1 MMEGERIDTAAFVDR
16 FLASKKEIVHKVKV
30 PRSPAT
36 YRAPSEPL
44 HPELEA
50 ALKQMGIEGLYSHQA
65 EAIDNIRRVQSV
77 VIVTSTASG
86 KTFCYTLP
94 IIDRILNDHRA
105 KALLVFPTKALSQDQ
120 LKALMRF
127 KEANPKLSFE
137 AGCYDGDTP
146 PDLRRKIRDEAN
158 IILTNPDMLHQGILP
173 NHSRWSNFFTN
184 LAFVVIDEI
193 HSYRGVFGSNVAN
206 VMRRLRRI
214 TRHYGSSPKFISCS
228 ATIANPKEHAEG
240 ITGEL
245 TVEIKKDGSPHGE
258 KQFMLFNPDF
268 IDAEKLVRRGPFGVA
283 RKLMAN
289 LIKQSI
295 QTITFVRSRYATEL
309 IYRYCQQT
317 LEKKNPS
324 LAKSVKAYR
333 SGYLPVERRE
343 IERGLAEGTL
353 LGVVSTNA
361 LELGIDI
368 GGLDASIIVS
378 YPGTIASFWQQAGR
392 AGRGDDKSL
401 VILIAQNSPIDQFL
415 MNNPDYLF
423 KQSPEHAT
431 IDPDNPQIAIFH
443 LQCALKELPLSPS
456 EALLFGEHTR
466 AMLDILKDSE
476 LATYIGGEWHW
487 ASDRYPAADSG
498 LRNGGADIYAIMDNT
513 SKRVIGNIDAES
525 VPFETHENAVY
536 LHDADTYMVKKLDT
550 ENRVVFVEKKNL
562 DYYTR
567 AMSDASILVNE
578 TEDERPCLTNAVF
591 FGDVTVTTVIPM
603 FKKVK
608 FYNRDSI
615 GYEKLSLP
623 PQKLETV
630 ATWLVPNAQAI
641 ARVAG
646 FGASAADAL
655 KGVANVLVD
664 IASLHLMADQGDIGT
679 VVDAAN
685 TGSPTLFVYDRY
697 PYGIGYAA
705 RLYEVMDKVMA
716 DTLKVIK
723 TCQCSEGCPSCVGSA
738 MPGFAMTSIDSGTRG
753 VLPDKEI
760 AIVLLHEMLGLE
772 PYEPKFIKPKPLQPA
787 PQLPIAT
794 SMLGEG
800 QSEPSNDFKRLP
812 ARTEDRI
819 RRRLKGQSGKTSE

>member
-1 MMEGERIDTAAFVDR
+1 M
-16 FLASKKEIVHKVKV
+16 
-30 PRSPAT
+30 PRSPASFL
-36 YRAPSEPL
+36 APSEPL

-50 ALKQMGIEGLYSHQA
+50 ALSEMGIEGLYSHQA
-65 EAIDNIRRVQSV
+65 EAIDNVRRGQSV

-94 IIDRILNDHRA
+94 IIDRILNDPRA
-105 KALLVFPTKALSQDQ
+105 KALLVFPTKALAQDQ
-120 LKALMRF
+120 LKALARF
-127 KEANPKLSFE
+127 RAANPKLSFE

-146 PDLRRKIRDEAN
+146 PDQRRKMRDNAN

-173 NHSRWSNFFTN
+173 NHARWGHFFAN

-206 VMRRLRRI
+206 VMRRLKRI
-214 TRHYGSSPKFISCS
+214 TRHYTSSPKFVSCS
-228 ATIANPKEHAEG
+228 ATIANPKEHAER
-240 ITGEL
+240 ITGEP

-258 KQFMLFNPDF
+258 KQFLLFNPDF
-268 IDAEKLVRRGPFGVA
+268 IDAAKLNRRGPFGVA

-289 LIKQSI
+289 LIKESI

-309 IYRYCQQT
+309 IYRYCQDT
-317 LEKKNPS
+317 LAKKNPS

-343 IERGLAEGTL
+343 IERGLAQGTL

-368 GGLDASIIVS
+368 GGLDASLIVS

-392 AGRGDDKSL
+392 AGRGDDKSI

-443 LQCALKELPLSPS
+443 LQCALRELPLEPS
-456 EALLFGEHTR
+456 EGTIFGEHTR
-466 AMLDILKDSE
+466 AMLDILKDNE
-476 LATYIGGEWHW
+476 LTTYIKGLWHW
-487 ASDRYPAADSG
+487 ASDKYPAAGVS
-498 LRNGGADIYAIMDNT
+498 LRNGGADIYAIMDTT

-525 VPFETHENAVY
+525 VPFETHKNAVY
-536 LHDADTYMVKKLDT
+536 LHDADTYIVKKLDT
-550 ENRVVFVEKKNL
+550 ENKTVFVERRNL

-567 AMSDASILVNE
+567 AMSQASILVDE
-578 TEDERPCLTNAVF
+578 TEDERPWLKNTVY

-615 GYEKLSLP
+615 GYEKLSMP
-623 PQKLETV
+623 SQKLETV
-630 ATWLVPNAQAI
+630 ATWLVPDAQAI
-641 ARVAG
+641 ARVAS
-646 FGASAADAL
+646 FGATAVDAL

-679 VVDAAN
+679 VVDANN

-705 RLYEVMDKVMA
+705 RLYDGMDKVLA

-723 TCQCSEGCPSCVGSA
+723 TCQCTEGCPSCVGSA
-738 MPGFAMTSIDSGTRG
+738 MPNFAMTSIDSGTRG
-753 VLPDKEI
+753 VLPDKEV
-760 AIVLLHEMLGLE
+760 ALVLLHEILGLE
-772 PYEPKFIKPKPLQPA
+772 PYEPKFIKPKP
-787 PQLPIAT
+787 PQLTP
-794 SMLGEG
+794 
-800 QSEPSNDFKRLP
+800 QEPALASKPDAPPGPFKRLP
-812 ARTEDRI
+812 RRTEDRI
-819 RRRLKGQSGKTSE
+819 RKRLKNLNAKKSG

>member
-1 MMEGERIDTAAFVDR
+1 MTIDTSIFFER
-16 FLASKKEIVHKVKV
+16 FLNGNKEIVHRVKT

-36 YRAPSEPL
+36 YQVPSEPL
-44 HPELEA
+44 HPELDV
-50 ALKQMGIEGLYSHQA
+50 ALREMGIEGLYSHQA
-65 EAIDNIRRVQSV
+65 EAIDSIRRVQSV

-94 IIDRILNDHRA
+94 IIDRLLRDPRA
-105 KALLVFPTKALSQDQ
+105 RALLIFPTKALAQDQ
-120 LKALMRF
+120 LKSLARF
-127 KEANPKLSFE
+127 RAANPKIAFE

-146 PDLRRKIRDEAN
+146 PDLRRRLRDEGS

-173 NHSRWSNFFTN
+173 NHSRWAHFFAN
-184 LAFVVIDEI
+184 LEFVVIDEI

-214 TRHYGSSPKFISCS
+214 ASHYSAAPKFVSCS

-240 ITGEL
+240 ITGEH
-245 TVEIKKDGSPHGE
+245 TAEITKDGSPHGE
-258 KQFMLFNPDF
+258 KQYLLFNPDF
-268 IDAEKLVRRGPFGVA
+268 IDTAKLTRRGPFAVA

-289 LIKQSI
+289 LVKERI
-295 QTITFVRSRYATEL
+295 QTITFVRSRYAAEL
-309 IYRYCQQT
+309 VYRYCQET
-317 LEKKNPS
+317 
-324 LAKSVKAYR
+324 LAKKSPTLAQSVKAYR

-343 IERGLAEGTL
+343 VEKGLAEGRL

-368 GGLDASIIVS
+368 GGLDASLIVS

-392 AGRGDDKSL
+392 AGRGDDRSL
-401 VILIAQNSPIDQFL
+401 VILIAQNTPIDQFL

-423 KQSPEHAT
+423 SQSPEHAT

-443 LQCALKELPLSPS
+443 LQCALRELPLKPL
-456 EALLFGEHTR
+456 EYALFGEHTL
-466 AMLDILKDSE
+466 AMLDILKDNE
-476 LATYIGGEWHW
+476 LASYIGDQWHW
-487 ASDRYPAADSG
+487 ASDTYPAAESS
-498 LRNGGADIYAIMDNT
+498 LRNGGADIYAIMDDT

-536 LHDADTYMVKKLDT
+536 LHDADTYFVKKLDT
-550 ENRVVFVEKKNL
+550 ENNIVFVERRDL

-567 AMSDASILVNE
+567 AMSDSSILVDD
-578 TEDERPCLTNAVF
+578 TEDERHWLDNMVF

-630 ATWLVPNAQAI
+630 AAWLVPGANAMAK
-641 ARVAG
+641 VAHY
-646 FGASAADAL
+646 GATAVDAL
-655 KGVANVLVD
+655 KGIANVLVD

-679 VVDAAN
+679 VVDATN

-705 RLYEVMDKVMA
+705 KLYEVIDKVLF

-738 MPGFAMTSIDSGTRG
+738 MPAYAMTSIDSGTRG
-753 VLPDKEI
+753 VLPDKEV

-772 PYEPKFIKPKPLQPA
+772 PYEPKFIKPRPHPASLPKEAEPKPV
-787 PQLPIAT
+787 
-794 SMLGEG
+794 GEP
-800 QSEPSNDFKRLP
+800 SEPPTEFKRLP
-812 ARTEDRI
+812 TRTEDRI
-819 RRRLKGQSGKTSE
+819 RRRLRGQGDKAKE

>member
-1 MMEGERIDTAAFVDR
+1 VKQINTAAFFDR
-16 FLASKKEIVHKVKV
+16 FLSGKKEVVYQVKM
-30 PRSPAT
+30 PRSPASFQ
-36 YRAPSEPL
+36 APSEPL

-50 ALKQMGIEGLYSHQA
+50 ALSQMGIEGLYSHQA
-65 EAIDNIRRVQSV
+65 EAIDNIRRGQSV
-77 VIVTSTASG
+77 VVVTSTASG

-94 IIDRILNDHRA
+94 IIDQMLNHPRS
-105 KALLVFPTKALSQDQ
+105 KALLIYPTKALAQDQ
-120 LKALMRF
+120 LKALARF
-127 KEANPKLSFE
+127 RAANPKLSFD

-146 PDLRRKIRDEAN
+146 PDLRRKMRDNAN

-173 NHSRWSNFFTN
+173 NHSRWGQFFAN

-214 TRHYGSSPKFISCS
+214 TRHYASSPKFVSCS

-240 ITGEL
+240 ITGEP

-258 KQFMLFNPDF
+258 KQFSLFNPDF

-289 LIKQSI
+289 LIKESI

-309 IYRYCQQT
+309 IYRYCQET
-317 LEKKNPS
+317 
-324 LAKSVKAYR
+324 LAKKSPTLAQSVKAYR

-343 IERGLAEGTL
+343 VEKGLAEGTL

-368 GGLDASIIVS
+368 GGLDASLIVS

-392 AGRGDDKSL
+392 AGRGDDRSL
-401 VILIAQNSPIDQFL
+401 VVLIAQNSPIDQFL

-443 LQCALKELPLSPS
+443 LQCALRELPLDPS
-456 EALLFGEHTR
+456 DELLFGEHTR
-466 AMLDILKDSE
+466 AMLEILKDDE
-476 LATYIGGEWHW
+476 RAAYFGDKWHW
-487 ASDRYPAADSG
+487 TSEEYPAAGVS
-498 LRNGGADIYAIMDNT
+498 LRNGGADIYAIMDTT

-525 VPFETHENAVY
+525 VPFETHKNAVY
-536 LHDADTYMVKKLDT
+536 LHDADTYLVKKLDT
-550 ENRVVFVEKKNL
+550 ENQIVFVERKNL

-567 AMSDASILVNE
+567 VMSDSSILVDE
-578 TEDERPCLTNAVF
+578 TEDEKPWLANAVC
-591 FGDVTVTTVIPM
+591 FGDVTVTTVVPM

-630 ATWLVPNAQAI
+630 ATWLVPGAQA
-641 ARVAG
+641 VAKVAS

-655 KGVANVLVD
+655 RGVANVLVD

-679 VVDAAN
+679 VVDATN
-685 TGSPTLFVYDRY
+685 VGSPTLFVYDRY

-705 RLYEVMDKVMA
+705 RLFDVIDKVLA

-723 TCQCSEGCPSCVGSA
+723 TCQCREGCPSCVGSA
-738 MPGFAMTSIDSGTRG
+738 MPSFAMTSIDSGTRG
-753 VLPDKEI
+753 VLPDKEV
-760 AIVLLHEMLGLE
+760 ALVLLHEVLGLE
-772 PYEPKFIKPKPLQPA
+772 PYKPTFIKRKPPQPA
-787 PQLPIAT
+787 PQPPTAT
-794 SMLGEG
+794 SMPSKKL
-800 QSEPSNDFKRLP
+800 SEPPADFKRLP
-812 ARTEDRI
+812 RRTEDRI
-819 RRRLKGQSGKTSE
+819 RKRLKGVGEKGPQ

>member
-1 MMEGERIDTAAFVDR
+1 MDR
-16 FLASKKEIVHKVKV
+16 FLAGKSEVVHRVKM
-30 PRSPAT
+30 PRSPAS
-36 YRAPSEPL
+36 YLAPTEPL
-44 HPELEA
+44 HPELRS
-50 ALKQMGIEGLYSHQA
+50 ALEQMGIGGLYSHQA
-65 EAIDNIRRVQSV
+65 EAIDNIRQGRSV

-86 KTFCYTLP
+86 KTLCYTLP
-94 IIDRILNDHRA
+94 IIERILNEPRTR
-105 KALLVFPTKALSQDQ
+105 ALLIYPTKALAQDQ
-120 LKALMRF
+120 LKALAKFRN
-127 KEANPKLSFE
+127 ANPKLTFGT
-137 AGCYDGDTP
+137 GCYDGDTP
-146 PDLRRKIRDEAN
+146 PDLRRELRDHAN

-173 NHSRWSNFFTN
+173 NHARWGDFFAN

-206 VMRRLRRI
+206 VTRRLGRI
-214 TRHYGSSPKFISCS
+214 TRHYGSSPTFVSSS
-228 ATIANPKEHAEG
+228 ATIANPTEHAERV
-240 ITGEL
+240 TGVP

-258 KQFMLFNPDF
+258 KQFLLFNPDF
-268 IDAEKLVRRGPFGVA
+268 IDASKLTRRGPFGVA
-283 RKLMAN
+283 RKMLAN
-289 LIKQSI
+289 LIKDGV

-309 IYRYCQQT
+309 IYRYCQET
-317 LEKKNPS
+317 LAKKSPS
-324 LAKSVKAYR
+324 LANAVKAYR
-333 SGYLPVERRE
+333 SGYLPTERRE
-343 IERGLAEGTL
+343 VERGLAEGTL

-368 GGLDASIIVS
+368 GGLDASLIVS

-392 AGRGDDKSL
+392 AGRGDGKS
-401 VILIAQNSPIDQFL
+401 VVVLIAQNSPIDQFL

-443 LQCALKELPLSPS
+443 LQCALRELPLGPS
-456 EALLFGEHTR
+456 EDTLFGEHTL
-466 AMLDILKDSE
+466 AMLDILKDDGRAS
-476 LATYIGGEWHW
+476 YSGNKWHW
-487 ASDRYPAADSG
+487 SSDEYPAAGVS
-498 LRNGGADIYAIMDNT
+498 LRNGGADIYAIMDAT
-513 SKRVIGNIDAES
+513 THRVIGNIDAES

-536 LHDADTYMVKKLDT
+536 LHDADTYFVKKLDA
-550 ENRVVFVEKKNL
+550 ENRTVFVERRDL

-567 AMSDASILVNE
+567 AMSESSILVDE
-578 TEDERPCLTNAVF
+578 TEEEKPWLNNAVC

-623 PQKLETV
+623 PEKLETV
-630 ATWLVPNAQAI
+630 ATWLVPDAQAI
-641 ARVAG
+641 ARVASY
-646 FGASAADAL
+646 GASAADAL

-705 RLYEVMDKVMA
+705 RLYDVIDKVLA

-723 TCQCSEGCPSCVGSA
+723 ACQCQEGCPSCVGSA
-738 MPGFAMTSIDSGTRG
+738 MPVFAMTSIDSGTRG

-760 AIVLLHEMLGLE
+760 AIVLLHEILGLE
-772 PYEPKFIKPKPLQPA
+772 PYEPKFIKPRPQPPA
-787 PQLPIAT
+787 PPP
-794 SMLGEG
+794 
-800 QSEPSNDFKRLP
+800 EPQTHTGAIEEDHDPPKEFKRLP
-812 ARTEDRI
+812 RRTEDRI
-819 RRRLKGQSGKTSE
+819 RKRLKNLSEEKEVR